1 MLVIESIEDN
11 TSTAEIVY
19 KKMSIDL
26 IIYKIIIKI
35 KIIIIIIIYK
45 TKQYETSD
53 FMPKFKEKIKNVK
66 AMEA

>member
-53 FMPKFKEKIKNVK
+53 FMPKF
-66 AMEA
+66 